1 MFMPHENRS
10 ELHGITVI
18 VDTDGPE
25 IYVGRCDDVLDG
37 EVILMDA
44 DVHREDD
51 GGLSKSAYL
60 KRAAQYGVWKKLARI
75 AIPRDRVLSVR
86 RLVDF

>member
-1 MFMPHENRS
+1 MFVPHQDRS

-25 IYVGRCDDVLDG
+25 VYVGRCDDVLDS

-44 DVHREDD
+44 DVHREEE
-51 GGLSKSAYL
+51 GGLSKTDYL
-60 KRAAQYGVWKKLARI
+60 ARAAQYGVWKKLARI
-75 AIPRDRVLSVR
+75 SISRDRVQSIR
-86 RLVDF
+86 RLAEV